1 MTISRIFIFPKLQNI
16 IYKYQKGKNR
26 KIDKNLIEKTYFDY
40 ICSVFF
46 YIIFFA
52 FMSKSII
59 QIAKNPLYE
68 IFVDETLN
76 RLLVKS
82 IGFWRSPEAVLN
94 YVDDMKKAVGL
105 LKPNFQCL
113 NDTSELL
120 TTPAAVQEKVIFPTV
135 KLLQE
140 AGLMTT
146 AIILPK
152 EEISKMSTTRIAG
165 EVKRSTSKI
174 EYFGNREEAEA
185 WLDLMKE

>member
-1 MTISRIFIFPKLQNI
+1 
-16 IYKYQKGKNR
+16 
-26 KIDKNLIEKTYFDY
+26 
-40 ICSVFF
+40 
-46 YIIFFA
+46 
-52 FMSKSII
+52 MSKSIT

-68 IFVDETLN
+68 ISVDETLN
-76 RLLVKS
+76 RLLIKS
-82 IGFWRSPEAVLN
+82 IGFWRSPEAVPH
-94 YVDDMKKAVGL
+94 YVDDMKKAVSL

-120 TTPAAVQEKVIFPTV
+120 TTPASVQERVIFPTV

-140 AGLMTT
+140 AGLTTT

-174 EYFGNREEAEA
+174 EYFGSKEEAAA
-185 WLDLMKE
+185 WLDSLRNE